1 MVCSTC
7 CASATR
13 CWRSRACA
21 RTATRAATTTRPTC
35 CASGPTTRAG
45 PTASS
50 CASGATKT
58 VVWPSANSR
67 KKPGWTAT
75 AKSRVPL
82 SDPSELGDDFGG
94 LLDRV
99 RQIAGAAADR
109 RFLPTLDV
117 GYRRITLFDA
127 RDQTR
132 VTIDTGLSFGHA
144 TEPGVHQSTASVIVE
159 VKSARPMSL
168 TDRLLRDAGLRPQ
181 AQMSKYCIG
190 LLACG
195 LWTGASRFGANHRRL
210 GLPAGGACRPVG
222 VPLRRCRH
230 EFSDRSGPGP
240 ARAGAAA
247 GLRLLRRPRRRTSSA
262 RRSSRTTPGSIPT
275 PSSSSSTTP
284 TPGSR
289 SSTRWT
295 VRRPTC
301 SSPTSAASSTRPPTA
316 ARRAAP
322 TACWRRGGW

>member
-1 MVCSTC
+1 MSTDRPGAVP
-7 CASATR
+7 ASRLAGFAAIGLAELNGQAALLKRLERKYVLDPAALDGLFDVLRFSHTVLEIDGLRSHGYQSRYYDTPDLLCFRAHNQGRANRFKLRIRRYEDSGLAFCELKEKTR
-13 CWRSRACA
+13 VA
-21 RTATRAATTTRPTC
+21 
-35 CASGPTTRAG
+35 
-45 PTASS
+45 
-50 CASGATKT
+50 
-58 VVWPSANSR
+58 
-67 KKPGWTAT
+67 AT

-210 GLPAGGACRPVG
+210 GCHPVA
-222 VPLRRCRH
+222 P
-230 EFSDRSGPGP
+230 
-240 ARAGAAA
+240 
-247 GLRLLRRPRRRTSSA
+247 
-262 RRSSRTTPGSIPT
+262 
-275 PSSSSSTTP
+275 
-284 TPGSR
+284 
-289 SSTRWT
+289 
-295 VRRPTC
+295 
-301 SSPTSAASSTRPPTA
+301 
-316 ARRAAP
+316 AAP
-322 TACWRRGGW
+322 PMCPAEVPA